1 MDVEKTMQFILEQQT
16 HFGAGL
22 QQMRE
27 AEAAAHAALEAE
39 QKRLSE
45 TQSTQQEILGGVIR
59 VVAQLATGQQ
69 GLVEAQKR
77 TEERVQ
83 ELSARVQD
91 VTDNMNALIKV
102 VDDLVRRDGQRP

>member
-1 MDVEKTMQFILEQQT
+1 MDVEKTMQFILDQQAQ
-16 HFGAGL
+16 FWASL

-27 AEAAAHAALEAE
+27 AEAAAHAALETE
-39 QKRLSE
+39 QKR
-45 TQSTQQEILGGVIR
+45 QQEVLGGVIA

-69 GLVEAQKR
+69 VLVEAQKR

-102 VDDLVRRDGQRP
+102 VDDLVRRDGQRS